1 MHRVTNIRDKIAK
14 NFYSSTKAF
23 KRSDRYVESESELK
37 KKLRASVYQ
46 LQHEN
51 PYSAK
56 PGRNYSNMYV
66 SADKLQESSATAN
79 TWTVKKIAK

>member
-1 MHRVTNIRDKIAK
+1 MSKVNQ
-14 NFYSSTKAF
+14 NS
-23 KRSDRYVESESELK
+23 K
-37 KKLRASVYQ
+37 KKLTALVYQ

-51 PYSAK
+51 PYSAI

-79 TWTVKKIAK
+79 TWTAKKIAK